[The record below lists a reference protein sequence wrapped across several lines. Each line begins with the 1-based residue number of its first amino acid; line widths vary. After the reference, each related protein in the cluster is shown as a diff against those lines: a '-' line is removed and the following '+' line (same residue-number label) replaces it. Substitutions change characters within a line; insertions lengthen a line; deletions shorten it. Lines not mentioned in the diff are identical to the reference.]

1 MATDEIFEPIRTS
14 RLQLVPISAAFA
26 HALVDGDRSRASV
39 IIGAA
44 VGRWFAGDSA
54 HVVQLAIAE
63 AAAEPGMPQ
72 GGGRVAMLVE
82 RTGRRRAIGS
92 VGFHGPPDERGRLEV
107 GCRIDPA
114 YRGRGYAGEAMTA
127 MLEWAAVHL
136 GITRFLVSVSS
147 AEPPGP
153 RLVAELELTG
163 RNPSGD
169 RIAEL
174 DAVLDSAP

>member
-1 MATDEIFEPIRTS
+1 MSPDETSAPIRTA
-14 RLQLVPISAAFA
+14 RLELVPLSAAFTR
-26 HALVDGDRSRASV
+26 ALVDRDRDRASR

-44 VGRWFAGDSA
+44 VNSWLVVDPA
-54 HVVQLAIAE
+54 HVVQLDIAL
-63 AAAEPGMPQ
+63 AAPGAPQ
-72 GGGRVAMLVE
+72 GGGRVVVLVE
-82 RTGRRRAIGS
+82 RPGGPRAIGS

-107 GCRIDPA
+107 GCRIAAA

-136 GITRFLVSVSS
+136 GVTRFLVSVAA

-163 RNPSGD
+163 RGASGD

-174 DAVLDSAP
+174 DAVFDAAR